1 MIAGLRGRIE
11 RIEAAAV
18 IVDLH
23 GFMVR
28 VLTSTRVLANLDAPG
43 DPVQLV
49 THLAVREDALTLYG
63 FPTRAELDLFELL
76 LTVSGVGPKVAL
88 ALLSFGEPSALYEA
102 IANEDTALLSKVPGI
117 GKKTA
122 EQIVFHLRRKL
133 PEFVPAGT
141 SPADD
146 ADREAVSALEA
157 LGYTLPEARSAL
169 AAVEQRSGMS
179 VEERVYSALQR
190 LAQR

>member
-1 MIAGLRGRIE
+1 VIAGLRGQIGRIE
-11 RIEAAAV
+11 PVAV
-18 IVDLH
+18 VVDLQ
-23 GFMVR
+23 GFMLR
-28 VLTSTRVLANLDAPG
+28 VQTSNRVLASLGAPG
-43 DPVQLV
+43 DPIELL

-63 FPTRAELDLFELL
+63 FPTQAELDLFELL

-88 ALLSFGEPSALYEA
+88 ALLSFGEPSSLYEA

-133 PEFVPAGT
+133 PDFVPAGT

-146 ADREAVSALEA
+146 ADREAVTALEA

-169 AAVEQRSGMS
+169 AAVEHRSGMT
-179 VEERVYSALQR
+179 VEERVYNALQR
-190 LAQR
+190 LAKT

>member
-1 MIAGLRGRIE
+1 MIAGLRGQIGRIE
-11 RIEAAAV
+11 PAAV

-23 GFMVR
+23 GFMLR
-28 VLTSTRVLANLDAPG
+28 VQSSTRVLANLGAPG
-43 DPVQLV
+43 DPIELV

-63 FPTRAELDLFELL
+63 FPTQAELDLFELL

-133 PEFVPAGT
+133 PDFVPTGA

-146 ADREAVSALEA
+146 ADREAVAALEA

-169 AAVEQRSGMS
+169 ASVEQRGGMTI
-179 VEERVYSALQR
+179 EERVFNALQR
-190 LAQR
+190 LAQQ

>member
-1 MIAGLRGRIE
+1 MIAGLKGQIG

-18 IVDLH
+18 VVDLH
-23 GFMVR
+23 GFMLR
-28 VLTSTRVLANLDAPG
+28 VQTSTRVLANLGAPG
-43 DPVQLV
+43 DPVELL

-63 FPTRAELDLFELL
+63 FPTQAELDLFELL

-133 PEFVPAGT
+133 PDFVPAGT
-141 SPADD
+141 SPTDD
-146 ADREAVSALEA
+146 ADREAVAALEA

-169 AAVEQRSGMS
+169 ASVEQRGGMTID
-179 VEERVYSALQR
+179 ERVFNALQR
-190 LAQR
+190 LAQQ

>member
-1 MIAGLRGRIE
+1 MIAGLRGQIG

-18 IVDLH
+18 VVDLH
-23 GFMVR
+23 GFMLR
-28 VLTSTRVLANLDAPG
+28 VQSSTRVLANLGAPG
-43 DPVQLV
+43 DPIELV
-49 THLAVREDALTLYG
+49 THLAVREDAMTLYG

-88 ALLSFGEPSALYEA
+88 ALLSFGEPSSLYEA
-102 IANEDTALLSKVPGI
+102 IANEDTVLLSKVPGI

-133 PEFVPAGT
+133 PDFVPAGS
-141 SPADD
+141 SPTDD
-146 ADREAVSALEA
+146 ADREAVIALEA

-169 AAVEQRSGMS
+169 AAVEQRGGMTI
-179 VEERVYSALQR
+179 EERVYNALQR
-190 LAQR
+190 LART

>member
-11 RIEAAAV
+11 RIEPAAV

-28 VLTSTRVLANLDAPG
+28 VQSSTRVLANLGASG
-43 DPVQLV
+43 DPVHLV

-63 FPTRAELDLFELL
+63 FPTQAELDLFELL

-88 ALLSFGEPSALYEA
+88 ALLSYGEPAALYEA

-133 PEFVPAGT
+133 PDFVPAGA
-141 SPADD
+141 SPVDD
-146 ADREAVSALEA
+146 ADREAVIALEA
-157 LGYTLPEARSAL
+157 LGYSLPEARSAL
-169 AAVEQRSGMS
+169 AAVEQRGGMS
-179 VEERVYSALQR
+179 IEERVFNALQR
-190 LAQR
+190 LARN

>member
-1 MIAGLRGRIE
+1 MIAGLRGQIGRIE
-11 RIEAAAV
+11 PAAV
-18 IVDLH
+18 VVDLH
-23 GFMVR
+23 GFMLR
-28 VLTSTRVLANLDAPG
+28 VQTSNRVLASLGAPG
-43 DPVQLV
+43 DPIELL

-63 FPTRAELDLFELL
+63 FPTQAELDLFELL

-88 ALLSFGEPSALYEA
+88 ALLSFGEPSSLYEA

-133 PEFVPAGT
+133 PDFVPAGT

-146 ADREAVSALEA
+146 GDREAVTALEA

-169 AAVEQRSGMS
+169 AAVEQRGGMT
-179 VEERVYSALQR
+179 VEERVYNALQR
-190 LAQR
+190 LAKS

>member
-1 MIAGLRGRIE
+1 MIAGLRGQIG
-11 RIEAAAV
+11 RIEATAV

-23 GFMVR
+23 GFMLR
-28 VLTSTRVLANLDAPG
+28 VQTSNRVLASLGAPG
-43 DPVQLV
+43 DPVELV

-63 FPTRAELDLFELL
+63 FPTQAELDLFELL

-102 IANEDTALLSKVPGI
+102 IANEDTVMLSKVPGI

-133 PEFVPAGT
+133 PDFVPAGSIQT
-141 SPADD
+141 DD

-157 LGYTLPEARSAL
+157 LGYSLPEARSAL
-169 AAVEQRSGMS
+169 AAVEHRGGLT
-179 VEERVYSALQR
+179 VEERVFSALQR
-190 LAQR
+190 LASG

>member
-1 MIAGLRGRIE
+1 MIAGLRGQIG

-18 IVDLH
+18 VVDLH
-23 GFMVR
+23 GFMLR
-28 VLTSTRVLANLDAPG
+28 VQTSTRVLANLGSTG
-43 DPVQLV
+43 DPIELV
-49 THLAVREDALTLYG
+49 THLAVREDAMTLYG
-63 FPTRAELDLFELL
+63 FPTQAELDLFELL

-133 PEFVPAGT
+133 PDFVPAGA
-141 SPADD
+141 SPAND
-146 ADREAVSALEA
+146 ADREAVAALEA

-169 AAVEQRSGMS
+169 ASVEQRGGMTI
-179 VEERVYSALQR
+179 EERVFNALQR
-190 LAQR
+190 LAQQ

>member
-1 MIAGLRGRIE
+1 MIAGLRGQIG

-18 IVDLH
+18 VIDLH
-23 GFMVR
+23 GFMLR
-28 VLTSTRVLANLDAPG
+28 VQTSTRVLANLGAPG
-43 DPVQLV
+43 EPIDFV

-63 FPTRAELDLFELL
+63 FPTQAELDLFELL

-133 PEFVPAGT
+133 PDFVPAGM
-141 SPADD
+141 SPTDD
-146 ADREAVSALEA
+146 ADREAVVALEA

-169 AAVEQRSGMS
+169 AAVEQRGGMS
-179 VEERVYSALQR
+179 VEERVYNALQR
-190 LAQR
+190 LAKG